1 VTTTARTS
9 RSPARSAIACTQ
21 DEVISADIAL
31 RWSGWSRV
39 SSTTP
44 SLGRVTLR
52 WLSDMAGAYDEGFA
66 RPECGARVNHARFTL
81 SGAPFAPGP
90 PRAVGSSRPD
100 GKSHSVP
107 AGFPCH
113 PRRGDRELTSKEAVM
128 AETWSGEFYCVKCKE
143 KREAEGEVR
152 VNDKGTRM
160 AKAVC
165 PVCGTNLNRIL
176 GKA

>member
-1 VTTTARTS
+1 
-9 RSPARSAIACTQ
+9 
-21 DEVISADIAL
+21 L
-31 RWSGWSRV
+31 
-39 SSTTP
+39 
-44 SLGRVTLR
+44 
-52 WLSDMAGAYDEGFA
+52 
-66 RPECGARVNHARFTL
+66 
-81 SGAPFAPGP
+81 
-90 PRAVGSSRPD
+90 RPD
-100 GKSHSVP
+100 GTSHPVP